1 MFGEKVYS
9 MVKNILSNLRL
20 YPKGGN
26 VSPNTHTGKGNY
38 RREIKV

>member
-20 YPKGGN
+20 CPKGGN
-26 VSPNTHTGKGNY
+26 VSPTRTPEK
-38 RREIKV
+38 EITEKK